1 MVRVEDAY
9 FMQMAIAEAAKAGNE
24 TWKNPRV
31 GAVVVKNGQV
41 LARGHTH
48 EYGGIHAE
56 RDAIGKLTPK
66 QLQGATLYVTLEPCN
81 HYGKQPPCSQ
91 AIIDAGIRRVVIA
104 ETDPHQLVTGKGIA
118 TLQQQNIIVKTGV
131 LKEAAQ
137 ALNPHYDFFYRYR
150 RPWVTLKQAV
160 SLDYRVAAEKGQRT
174 AITNSAVAKMVHTE
188 RGNFQGI
195 LIGSQTAIIDNPS
208 LLTTAPTEFTPVR
221 IVLDRRGRL
230 KDNPTLH
237 LLTDGQAP
245 TWIFTENSSLQ
256 DQFAKGIRVFYRRTW
271 SINDILH
278 ELGCREIQS
287 VYVEGGPT
295 VHQAFLWEGLFE
307 ELITYLAPQ
316 MLGEKGVPGMESPHQ
331 LHLAH
336 QEIKILENNIR
347 IAERKIENV

>member
-1 MVRVEDAY
+1 MVRVEDVH
-9 FMQMAIAEAAKAGNE
+9 FMQMAISEATKAGNE

-104 ETDPHQLVTGKGIA
+104 ETDPHKLVTGKGIA

-160 SLDYRVAAEKGQRT
+160 SLDYRVAAEKGQRM
-174 AITNSAVAKMVHTE
+174 AITNSAVARVVHIE

-195 LIGSQTAIIDNPS
+195 LIGNQTAIIDNPS
-208 LLTTAPTEFTPVR
+208 LLTTAPPEFPPVR

-230 KDNPTLH
+230 KDSPNLH
-237 LLTDGQAP
+237 LLTDGEAP
-245 TWIFTENSSLQ
+245 TWIFTENGTMQ
-256 DQFAKGIRVFYRRTW
+256 GQFAKNVRVFYRQTW
-271 SINDILH
+271 SIADILH
-278 ELGCREIQS
+278 ELGRQEIQS

-295 VHQAFLWEGLFE
+295 VHQAFLQEDLFE
-307 ELITYLAPQ
+307 ELITYVAPH
-316 MLGEKGVPGMESPHQ
+316 MLGKKGVSGME
-331 LHLAH
+331 LACPMNFTH